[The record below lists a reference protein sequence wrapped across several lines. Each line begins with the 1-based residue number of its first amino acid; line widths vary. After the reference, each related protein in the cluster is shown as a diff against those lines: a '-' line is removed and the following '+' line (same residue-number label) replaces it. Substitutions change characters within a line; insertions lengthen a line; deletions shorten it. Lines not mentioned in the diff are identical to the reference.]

1 MEIVRAAQL
10 LSASEVS
17 PCGKF
22 GGGGGWVEWSR
33 ALGTQKLQALSQEYS
48 SAKTDYTAS
57 RKKYSKKYNLK
68 QGKVTNIK
76 LLWGF
81 GS

>member
-1 MEIVRAAQL
+1 MEIVKAAQL

-22 GGGGGWVEWSR
+22 RGGGGWVEWSR

-48 SAKTDYTAS
+48 SVKKTTLPLE
-57 RKKYSKKYNLK
+57 KNILK
-68 QGKVTNIK
+68 NI
-76 LLWGF
+76 F
-81 GS
+81 